1 MKILTGS
8 LRGKAIGFS
17 PNPHL
22 RPTADKVRK
31 ALFDM
36 LQGALEN
43 VSVLDMFSGTG
54 ALGLE
59 ALSGGAASAV
69 FLEKDRAQCRQIQ
82 DNIDALGLKARSR
95 VFCGD
100 AGESLKRLSRDGERF
115 GIVFLDAPYG
125 LEAGVNALHALSTLD
140 LLVDEALVFFESD
153 RREDIP
159 ASVGRLHLKKEKV
172 YGDTKVRVYR
182 TF

>member
-1 MKILTGS
+1 MKILTGE
-8 LRGKAIGFS
+8 LRGKAIGFH

-36 LQGALEN
+36 LQGALEDAA
-43 VSVLDMFSGTG
+43 VLDVFSGTG

-59 ALSGGAASAV
+59 ALSGGAASAT
-69 FLEKDRAQCRQIQ
+69 FLEKDRIQCRQIQ
-82 DNIDALGLKARSR
+82 ENIDALGLKARSR
-95 VFCGD
+95 VLSGD
-100 AGESLKRLSRDGERF
+100 AGASLKRLSQDGERF

-125 LEAGVNALHALSTLD
+125 LDAGVSALEALSTLD
-140 LLVDEALVFFESD
+140 LLADEALVFFESD

-159 ASVGRLHLKKEKV
+159 AIAGRLRLRKEKV